1 MKLPHGYGLLLF
13 LFICL
18 IFGSAQAFSSCRER
32 GYASCGVWASHCRGF
47 SCCRAQ
53 SLGKGSVVVAHGSN
67 CSVAGGDPRPG
78 IKPMFPALAGRF
90 LTTGPPEKSHLA
102 MPQSFMSRWVF
113 LLHLTDDESE
123 IGRV

>member
-1 MKLPHGYGLLLF
+1 
-13 LFICL
+13 
-18 IFGSAQAFSSCRER
+18 
-32 GYASCGVWASHCRGF
+32 
-47 SCCRAQ
+47 
-53 SLGKGSVVVAHGSN
+53 
-67 CSVAGGDPRPG
+67 VAGGDPRSG

-113 LLHLTDDESE
+113 LLHLTDDKSE